1 MKTSFTFWLLLIT
14 GLGAAFLYLHKDA
27 DVEQRIDKREA
38 IHQRDNAEF
47 DRDFA
52 KANGDKEAVE
62 EAKKRIASAQADIAL
77 AEKLKAEHAKND
89 QRKALRESL
98 DETLKPDPEENQK
111 AK

>member
-1 MKTSFTFWLLLIT
+1 MKPFMFWIMLIT

-38 IHQRDNAEF
+38 IQQRDNAEF
-47 DRDFA
+47 DRDFSR
-52 KANGDKEAVE
+52 ANGDKEAVE
-62 EAKKRIASAQADIAL
+62 AAKKRIASAQADIEL

-89 QRKALRESL
+89 QRKSLRESL
-98 DETLKPDPEENQK
+98 DDTLKPEPEETAK